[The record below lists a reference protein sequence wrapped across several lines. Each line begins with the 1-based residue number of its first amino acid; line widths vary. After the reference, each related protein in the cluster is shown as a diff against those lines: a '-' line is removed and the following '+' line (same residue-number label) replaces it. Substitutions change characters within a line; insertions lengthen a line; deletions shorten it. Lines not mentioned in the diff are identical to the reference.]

1 MSFAAWGAQLET
13 GVTTPYI
20 PTTTAAVSVG
30 ITANIPRL
38 DYTGGGCPSLLL
50 EPQRTNLA
58 LFSEQLDNAAWTKN
72 NAPTILS
79 NVAVA
84 PDGTISADS
93 IADTIGTDYKRVSQ
107 IYSITPNGT
116 STFTFFVKKETSKTN
131 FGGFSF
137 DYIGGS
143 YLFCRIAFNEV
154 TGAINILTPSNIT
167 PILKSE
173 DYGNYW
179 RFSIT
184 ATDTGTNTSVEA
196 QIWGNISIDGTSI
209 GLGIGSARTI
219 WGCQFEAGSYATSY
233 IPTLGSSV
241 TRLADAAS
249 KTGISSLIGQ
259 SEGVLYWEG
268 TINAVPVDQPI
279 FGVEKEA
286 SSFVIRF
293 GGDGTSLY
301 AQAFNGST
309 NLFFQTTTPSVGQK
323 IKVAFAYKAGD
334 YAFYKNGTL
343 VASGTNASTIPACD
357 KLQTNQLWS
366 TSGGI
371 GAYSTNDAA
380 LYTTRLSN
388 AELQSLTAL

>member
-1 MSFAAWGAQLET
+1 
-13 GVTTPYI
+13 
-20 PTTTAAVSVG
+20 
-30 ITANIPRL
+30 
-38 DYTGGGCPSLLL
+38 
-50 EPQRTNLA
+50 LA

-259 SEGVLYWEG
+259 TEG
-268 TINAVPVDQPI
+268 TL
-279 FGVEKEA
+279 FVEFDATITGNA
-286 SSFVIRF
+286 SSYAGIALNN
-293 GGDGTSLY
+293 GTSSNILAFGY
-301 AQAFNGST
+301 YQNGRIQA
-309 NLFFQTTTPSVGQK
+309 
-323 IKVAFAYKAGD
+323 VAFVGGSLLVNIDLPAFALTTGNHKFALSYKLND
-334 YAFYKNGTL
+334 YVFYVDGVQVGSDTSAT
-343 VASGTNASTIPACD
+343 VPA
-357 KLQTNQLWS
+357 
-366 TSGGI
+366 TSVLNLYDVVGANM
-371 GAYSTNDAA
+371 AYSQVA
-380 LYTTRLSN
+380 LFTTRLTN
-388 AELQSLTAL
+388 AELASLTSL